1 MHKIYAFV
9 PYSISIKLIIQECSH
24 LKNKAQKD
32 LFIYLFRS
40 VIIDPLSYI
49 LMSVLAF

>member
-9 PYSISIKLIIQECSH
+9 PYSFYIKLIIQECSH